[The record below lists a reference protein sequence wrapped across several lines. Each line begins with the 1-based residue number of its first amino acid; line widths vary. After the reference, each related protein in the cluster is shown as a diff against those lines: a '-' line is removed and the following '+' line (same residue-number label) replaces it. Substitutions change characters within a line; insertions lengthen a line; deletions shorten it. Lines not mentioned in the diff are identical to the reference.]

1 RSARPSRRPSVPTRR
16 SSDLP
21 VLLRDLF
28 PRPPEPGTVP
38 SCAEAGV
45 IGSLCGI
52 AGSIMATEAI
62 KLITGMGDVLLG
74 RVAVVDALSMR
85 IHEVPLTPDAS
96 DADDDAPAASADAG
110 PLPPAAGD
118 HGPLGEGTAPSL
130 PRTMLDV
137 EAFEQRRA
145 HAGGSPV
152 VLVDVRE
159 PGEAGQNRLPGAVNL
174 PISV

>member
-1 RSARPSRRPSVPTRR
+1 
-16 SSDLP
+16 
-21 VLLRDLF
+21 
-28 PRPPEPGTVP
+28 
-38 SCAEAGV
+38 
-45 IGSLCGI
+45 
-52 AGSIMATEAI
+52 MATEAI

-74 RVAVVDALSMR
+74 RVAVVDALSLR

-130 PRTMLDV
+130 PRTVLDV
-137 EAFEQRRA
+137 DAFEPRRA
-145 HAGGSPV
+145 HAGGSLV
-152 VLVDVRE
+152 VLVDVRD

-174 PISV
+174 PISVLLQAGRGTGNGTALASLLSDAGVAPESDLVTYCSAGVRAARATRLFA